1 MKPLQLLC
9 MFLIVA
15 FEGITAQDFK
25 DKIAQTKR
33 SIDSIVTAEK
43 AQLKERLR
51 TIEYRLDR
59 KEITEIESRDLKREA
74 SKEAAEAIR
83 IKTREQSEKLSAL
96 LHQGVA
102 EKHLNDSITYKK
114 EMQKVIDSV
123 DIENRPLKDKV
134 TEIYISNGDSICICR
149 IGKNHICVRK
159 KRPQDFYV
167 SEDERTKGGAYFALA
182 FHNLNSSEHFS
193 NNHFKLWGSKSVEIG
208 YIRNTRLLKN
218 NNLLHLNYGLSWMM
232 NKLKMKED
240 EHFVKNGNITEIVPY
255 PKETIKSKFKTM
267 YLILP
272 ITLELDFTEPVQYKD
287 KTYYPA
293 QMGFRLGVG
302 TYVGALLATKQ
313 KVKYTENGSTHKDM
327 NRKEYNVNE
336 WTYGVSAHIGYGWLS
351 FYARYSL
358 VPLFT
363 NNPINEYPFS
373 VGIRFG
379 H

>member
-25 DKIAQTKR
+25 EKIAQTKR

-51 TIEYRLDR
+51 VIEYRLDR

-96 LHQGVA
+96 LRQRIA
-102 EKHLNDSITYKK
+102 EKHLSDSIAYKK
-114 EMQKVIDSV
+114 EIQKAIDSV
-123 DIENRPLKDKV
+123 DIESRPTK
-134 TEIYISNGDSICICR
+134 TERTEVYVDRNYVHIGHNGIYIGQVPYREEDYYESDY
-149 IGKNHICVRK
+149 
-159 KRPQDFYV
+159 KRTQ
-167 SEDERTKGGAYFALA
+167 GGGYFALA

-193 NNHFKLWGSKSVEIG
+193 NNHFRLWGSKSVEIG

-232 NKLKMKED
+232 DKLKMKED

-272 ITLELDFTEPVQYKD
+272 ISLEFDFTEPIQYKG

-293 QMGFRLGVG
+293 QMGFHAGVG
-302 TYVGALLATKQ
+302 AYVGALLATKQ

-327 NRKEYNVNE
+327 NRKYYNVNE
-336 WTYGVSAHIGYGWLS
+336 WTYGVSANIGYGWFS

-373 VGIRFG
+373 VGIRLG

>member
-96 LHQGVA
+96 LHQRIA
-102 EKHLNDSITYKK
+102 EKHLSDSITYKK

-123 DIENRPLKDKV
+123 DIESRPTK
-134 TEIYISNGDSICICR
+134 TERTEVYVDRNYVHIDHNGIYIGQVPYREEDYYESDY
-149 IGKNHICVRK
+149 
-159 KRPQDFYV
+159 KRTQ
-167 SEDERTKGGAYFALA
+167 GGGYFALA

-193 NNHFKLWGSKSVEIG
+193 NNHFRLWGSKSVEIG

-232 NKLKMKED
+232 DKLKMKED

-272 ITLELDFTEPVQYKD
+272 ISLEFDFTEPIQYKG

-293 QMGFRLGVG
+293 QMGFHAGVG
-302 TYVGALLATKQ
+302 AYVGALLATKQ

-327 NRKEYNVNE
+327 NRKYYNVNE
-336 WTYGVSAHIGYGWLS
+336 WTYGVSAHIGYGNFA

-373 VGIRFG
+373 VGIRLG

>member
-96 LHQGVA
+96 LHQRIA
-102 EKHLNDSITYKK
+102 EKHLSDSIIYKK

-123 DIENRPLKDKV
+123 DIENRPTK
-134 TEIYISNGDSICICR
+134 TERTEVYVDRNYVHIDHNGIYIGQVPYREEDYYESDY
-149 IGKNHICVRK
+149 
-159 KRPQDFYV
+159 KRTQ
-167 SEDERTKGGAYFALA
+167 GGGYFALA

-193 NNHFKLWGSKSVEIG
+193 NNHFRLWGSKSVEIG

-232 NKLKMKED
+232 DKLKMKED

-272 ITLELDFTEPVQYKD
+272 ITLELDFTEPVQYKG

-293 QMGFRLGVG
+293 QMGFHAGVG
-302 TYVGALLATKQ
+302 AYVGALLATKQ

-327 NRKEYNVNE
+327 NRKYYNVNE
-336 WTYGVSAHIGYGWLS
+336 WTYGVSANIGYGWFS
-351 FYARYSL
+351 FSARYSL

-373 VGIRFG
+373 VGIRLG

>member
-96 LHQGVA
+96 LHQRIA
-102 EKHLNDSITYKK
+102 EKHLSDSIIYKK

-123 DIENRPLKDKV
+123 DIESRPTK
-134 TEIYISNGDSICICR
+134 TERTEVYVDRNYVHIGHNGIYIGQAPYREEDYYESDY
-149 IGKNHICVRK
+149 
-159 KRPQDFYV
+159 KRTQ
-167 SEDERTKGGAYFALA
+167 GGGYFALA

-193 NNHFKLWGSKSVEIG
+193 NNHFRLWGSKSVEIG

-232 NKLKMKED
+232 DKLKMKED

-272 ITLELDFTEPVQYKD
+272 ISLEFDFTEPIQYKG

-293 QMGFRLGVG
+293 QMGFHAGVG
-302 TYVGALLATKQ
+302 AYVGALLATKQ

-327 NRKEYNVNE
+327 NRKYYNVNE
-336 WTYGVSAHIGYGWLS
+336 WTYGVSANIGYGWFS

-373 VGIRFG
+373 VGIRLG

>member
-96 LHQGVA
+96 LHQRIA
-102 EKHLNDSITYKK
+102 EKHLSDSIIYKK

-123 DIENRPLKDKV
+123 DIENRPTK
-134 TEIYISNGDSICICR
+134 TERTEVYVDRNYVHIDHNGIYIGQVPYREEDYYESDY
-149 IGKNHICVRK
+149 
-159 KRPQDFYV
+159 KRTQ
-167 SEDERTKGGAYFALA
+167 GGGYFALA

-193 NNHFKLWGSKSVEIG
+193 NNHFRLWGSKSVEIG

-232 NKLKMKED
+232 DKLKMKED

-272 ITLELDFTEPVQYKD
+272 ISLEFDFTEPIQYKG

-293 QMGFRLGVG
+293 QMGFHAGVG
-302 TYVGALLATKQ
+302 AYVGALLATKQ

-327 NRKEYNVNE
+327 NRKYYNVNE
-336 WTYGVSAHIGYGWLS
+336 WTYGVSANIGYGWFS

-363 NNPINEYPFS
+363 NNPTNEYPFS
-373 VGIRFG
+373 VGIRLG

>member
-51 TIEYRLDR
+51 TIDYRLDR

-96 LHQGVA
+96 LHQRIA
-102 EKHLNDSITYKK
+102 EKHLSDSIIYKK

-123 DIENRPLKDKV
+123 DIENRPTK
-134 TEIYISNGDSICICR
+134 TERTEVYVHKNYVHIGHSGIYIGNEPYREEDYYESDY
-149 IGKNHICVRK
+149 
-159 KRPQDFYV
+159 KRTQ
-167 SEDERTKGGAYFALA
+167 GGGYFALA

-193 NNHFKLWGSKSVEIG
+193 NNHFRLWGSKSVEIG

-232 NKLKMKED
+232 DKLKMKED

-272 ITLELDFTEPVQYKD
+272 INLEFDLTDSFTYND
-287 KTYYPA
+287 KTYYPTHQA
-293 QMGFRLGVG
+293 FRVGVG
-302 TYVGALLATKQ
+302 TYVGALLTTKQ

-327 NRKEYNVNE
+327 NRKYYNVNE
-336 WTYGVSAHIGYGWLS
+336 WTYGVSAHIGYGNFA

-373 VGIRFG
+373 VGIRLG

>member
-15 FEGITAQDFK
+15 FGGITAQDFK

-33 SIDSIVTAEK
+33 SIDSIITAEK

-51 TIEYRLDR
+51 VIEYRLDR

-96 LHQGVA
+96 LHQRIA
-102 EKHLNDSITYKK
+102 EKHLSDSIIYKK

-123 DIENRPLKDKV
+123 DIESRPTK
-134 TEIYISNGDSICICR
+134 TERTEVYVDRNYVHIDHNGIYIGQVPYREEDYYESDY
-149 IGKNHICVRK
+149 
-159 KRPQDFYV
+159 KRTQ
-167 SEDERTKGGAYFALA
+167 GGGYFALA

-193 NNHFKLWGSKSVEIG
+193 NNHFRLWGSKSVEIG

-232 NKLKMKED
+232 DKLKMKED

-272 ITLELDFTEPVQYKD
+272 ISLEFDFTEPIQYKG

-293 QMGFRLGVG
+293 QMGFHAGVG
-302 TYVGALLATKQ
+302 AYVGALLATKQ

-327 NRKEYNVNE
+327 NRKYYNVNE
-336 WTYGVSAHIGYGWLS
+336 WTYGVSANIGYGWFS

-373 VGIRFG
+373 VGIRLG

>member
-96 LHQGVA
+96 LHQRIA
-102 EKHLNDSITYKK
+102 EKHLSDSIIYKK

-123 DIENRPLKDKV
+123 DIESRPTK
-134 TEIYISNGDSICICR
+134 TERTEVYVDRNYVHIGHNGIYIGQVPYREEDYYESDY
-149 IGKNHICVRK
+149 
-159 KRPQDFYV
+159 KRTQ
-167 SEDERTKGGAYFALA
+167 GGGYFALA

-193 NNHFKLWGSKSVEIG
+193 NNHFRLWGSKSVEIG

-232 NKLKMKED
+232 DKLKMKED

-272 ITLELDFTEPVQYKD
+272 INLEFDLTDSFTYND
-287 KTYYPA
+287 KTYYPTHQA
-293 QMGFRLGVG
+293 FRVGVG
-302 TYVGALLATKQ
+302 TYVGALLTTKQ

-327 NRKEYNVNE
+327 NRKYYNVNE
-336 WTYGVSAHIGYGWLS
+336 WTYGVSAHIGYGNFA

-373 VGIRFG
+373 VGIRLG

>member
-96 LHQGVA
+96 LHQRIA
-102 EKHLNDSITYKK
+102 EKDLSDSIIYKK

-123 DIENRPLKDKV
+123 DIENRPPKNER
-134 TEIYISNGDSICICR
+134 TEVYVDRNYVHIGHNGIYIGQVPYREEDYYESDY
-149 IGKNHICVRK
+149 
-159 KRPQDFYV
+159 KRTQ
-167 SEDERTKGGAYFALA
+167 GGGYFALA

-193 NNHFKLWGSKSVEIG
+193 NNHFRLWGSKSVEIG

-272 ITLELDFTEPVQYKD
+272 ISLEFDFTEPVQYKG

-293 QMGFRLGVG
+293 QMGFHAGVG
-302 TYVGALLATKQ
+302 AYVGALLATKQ

-327 NRKEYNVNE
+327 NRKYYNVNE
-336 WTYGVSAHIGYGWLS
+336 WTYGVSANIGYGWFS

-373 VGIRFG
+373 VGIRLG

>member
-96 LHQGVA
+96 LHQRIA
-102 EKHLNDSITYKK
+102 EKHLSDSIIYKK

-123 DIENRPLKDKV
+123 DIESRPTK
-134 TEIYISNGDSICICR
+134 TERTEVYVDRNYVHIDHNGIYIGQVPYREEDYYESDY
-149 IGKNHICVRK
+149 
-159 KRPQDFYV
+159 KRTQ
-167 SEDERTKGGAYFALA
+167 GGGYFALA

-193 NNHFKLWGSKSVEIG
+193 NNHFRLWGSKSVEIG

-232 NKLKMKED
+232 DKLKMKED

-272 ITLELDFTEPVQYKD
+272 INLEFDLTDSFTYND
-287 KTYYPA
+287 KTYYPTHQA
-293 QMGFRLGVG
+293 FRVGVG
-302 TYVGALLATKQ
+302 TYVGALLTTKQ

-327 NRKEYNVNE
+327 NRKYYNVNE
-336 WTYGVSAHIGYGWLS
+336 WTYGVSAHIGYANFA

>member
-43 AQLKERLR
+43 TQLKERLR

-96 LHQGVA
+96 LHQRIA
-102 EKHLNDSITYKK
+102 EKHLSDSIIYKK

-123 DIENRPLKDKV
+123 DIENRPTK
-134 TEIYISNGDSICICR
+134 TERTEVYVDRNYVHIDHNGIYIGQVPYREEDYYESDY
-149 IGKNHICVRK
+149 
-159 KRPQDFYV
+159 KRTQ
-167 SEDERTKGGAYFALA
+167 GGGYFALA

-193 NNHFKLWGSKSVEIG
+193 NNHFRLWGSKSVEIG

-232 NKLKMKED
+232 DKLKMKED

-272 ITLELDFTEPVQYKD
+272 ISLEFDFTEPIQYKG

-293 QMGFRLGVG
+293 QMGFHAGVG
-302 TYVGALLATKQ
+302 AYVGALLATKQ

-327 NRKEYNVNE
+327 NRKYYNVNE
-336 WTYGVSAHIGYGWLS
+336 WTYGVSANIGYGWFS

-373 VGIRFG
+373 VGIRLG

>member
-51 TIEYRLDR
+51 VIEYRLDR

-96 LHQGVA
+96 LRQRIA
-102 EKHLNDSITYKK
+102 EKHLSDSITYKK

-123 DIENRPLKDKV
+123 DIESRPTK
-134 TEIYISNGDSICICR
+134 TERTEVYVDRNYVHIDHNGIYIGQVPYREEDYYESDY
-149 IGKNHICVRK
+149 
-159 KRPQDFYV
+159 KRTQ
-167 SEDERTKGGAYFALA
+167 GGGYFALA

-193 NNHFKLWGSKSVEIG
+193 NNHFRLWGSKSVEIG

-232 NKLKMKED
+232 DKLKMKED

-272 ITLELDFTEPVQYKD
+272 ISLEFDFTEPVQYKG

-293 QMGFRLGVG
+293 QMGFHAGVG
-302 TYVGALLATKQ
+302 AYVGALLATKQ

-327 NRKEYNVNE
+327 NRKYYNVNE
-336 WTYGVSAHIGYGWLS
+336 WTYGVSANIGYGWFS

-373 VGIRFG
+373 VGIRLG

>member
-96 LHQGVA
+96 LHQRIA
-102 EKHLNDSITYKK
+102 EKHLSDSIIYKK

-123 DIENRPLKDKV
+123 DIENRPTK
-134 TEIYISNGDSICICR
+134 TERTEVYVDRNYVHIDHNGIYIGQVPYREEDYYESDY
-149 IGKNHICVRK
+149 
-159 KRPQDFYV
+159 KRTQ
-167 SEDERTKGGAYFALA
+167 GGGYFALA

-193 NNHFKLWGSKSVEIG
+193 NNHFRLWGSKSVEIG

-232 NKLKMKED
+232 DKLKMKED

-272 ITLELDFTEPVQYKD
+272 ITLEFDFTEPVQYKGN
-287 KTYYPA
+287 TYYPA

-313 KVKYTENGSTHKDM
+313 KVKYTENGSTHKDL

-336 WTYGVSAHIGYGWLS
+336 WTYGVSAHIGYGWFS

-363 NNPINEYPFS
+363 NNPVNEYPFS
-373 VGIRFG
+373 VGIRLG

>member
-43 AQLKERLR
+43 AQLKEWLR

-96 LHQGVA
+96 LHQRIA
-102 EKHLNDSITYKK
+102 EKHLSDSIIYKK

-123 DIENRPLKDKV
+123 DIENRPTK
-134 TEIYISNGDSICICR
+134 TERTEVYVDRNYVHIDHNGIYIGQVPYREEDYYESDY
-149 IGKNHICVRK
+149 
-159 KRPQDFYV
+159 KRTQ
-167 SEDERTKGGAYFALA
+167 GGGYFALA

-193 NNHFKLWGSKSVEIG
+193 NNHFRLWGSKSVEIG

-232 NKLKMKED
+232 DKLKMKED

-272 ITLELDFTEPVQYKD
+272 ISLEFDFTEPIQYKG

-293 QMGFRLGVG
+293 QMGFHAGVG
-302 TYVGALLATKQ
+302 AYVGALLATKQ

-327 NRKEYNVNE
+327 NRKYYNVNE
-336 WTYGVSAHIGYGWLS
+336 WTYGVSANIGYGWFS

-373 VGIRFG
+373 VGIRLG

>member
-96 LHQGVA
+96 LHQRIA
-102 EKHLNDSITYKK
+102 EKHLSDSIIYKK

-123 DIENRPLKDKV
+123 DIENRPTK
-134 TEIYISNGDSICICR
+134 TERMEVYVDRNYVHIDHNGIYIGQVPYREEDYYESDY
-149 IGKNHICVRK
+149 
-159 KRPQDFYV
+159 KRTQ
-167 SEDERTKGGAYFALA
+167 GGGYFALA

-193 NNHFKLWGSKSVEIG
+193 NNHFRLWGSKSVEIG

-232 NKLKMKED
+232 DKLKMKED

-272 ITLELDFTEPVQYKD
+272 ISLEFDFTEPVQYKG

-293 QMGFRLGVG
+293 QMGFHAGVG
-302 TYVGALLATKQ
+302 AYVGALLATKQ

-327 NRKEYNVNE
+327 NRKYYNVNE
-336 WTYGVSAHIGYGWLS
+336 WTYGVSANIGYGWFS

-373 VGIRFG
+373 VGIRLG

>member
-96 LHQGVA
+96 LHQRIA
-102 EKHLNDSITYKK
+102 EKHLSDSIIYKK

-123 DIENRPLKDKV
+123 DIENRPTK
-134 TEIYISNGDSICICR
+134 TERMEVYVDRNYVHIDHNGIYIGQVPYREEDYYESDY
-149 IGKNHICVRK
+149 
-159 KRPQDFYV
+159 KRTQ
-167 SEDERTKGGAYFALA
+167 GGGYFALA

-193 NNHFKLWGSKSVEIG
+193 NNHFRVWGSKSVEIG

-232 NKLKMKED
+232 DKLKMKED

-272 ITLELDFTEPVQYKD
+272 ISLEFDFTEPVQYKG

-293 QMGFRLGVG
+293 QMGFHAGVG
-302 TYVGALLATKQ
+302 AYVGALLATKQ

-327 NRKEYNVNE
+327 NRKYYNVNE
-336 WTYGVSAHIGYGWLS
+336 WTYGVSANIGYGWFS

-373 VGIRFG
+373 VGIRLG

>member
-15 FEGITAQDFK
+15 FGGINAQDFK
-25 DKIAQTKR
+25 EKIAQTRR

-96 LHQGVA
+96 LHQRIA
-102 EKHLNDSITYKK
+102 EKHLSDSIIYKK

-123 DIENRPLKDKV
+123 DIESRPTK
-134 TEIYISNGDSICICR
+134 TERTEVYVDRNYVHIDHNGIYIGQVPYREEDYYESDY
-149 IGKNHICVRK
+149 
-159 KRPQDFYV
+159 KRTQ
-167 SEDERTKGGAYFALA
+167 GGGYFALA

-193 NNHFKLWGSKSVEIG
+193 NNHFRLWGSKSVEIG

-232 NKLKMKED
+232 DKLKMKED

-272 ITLELDFTEPVQYKD
+272 ISLEFDFTEPVQYKG

-293 QMGFRLGVG
+293 QMGFHAGVG
-302 TYVGALLATKQ
+302 AYVGALLATKQ

-327 NRKEYNVNE
+327 NRKYYNVNE
-336 WTYGVSAHIGYGWLS
+336 WTYGVSANIGYGWFS

-373 VGIRFG
+373 VGIRLG

>member
-15 FEGITAQDFK
+15 FGGITAQDFK

-96 LHQGVA
+96 LHQRIA
-102 EKHLNDSITYKK
+102 EKHLSDSITYKK

-123 DIENRPLKDKV
+123 DIESRPTK
-134 TEIYISNGDSICICR
+134 TERTEVYVDRNYVHIDHNGIYIGQVPYREEDYYESDY
-149 IGKNHICVRK
+149 
-159 KRPQDFYV
+159 KRTQ
-167 SEDERTKGGAYFALA
+167 GGGYFALA

-193 NNHFKLWGSKSVEIG
+193 NNHFRLWGSKSVEIG

-232 NKLKMKED
+232 DKLKMKED

-272 ITLELDFTEPVQYKD
+272 ISLEFDFTEPIQYKG

-293 QMGFRLGVG
+293 QMGFHAGVG
-302 TYVGALLATKQ
+302 AYVGALLATKQ

-327 NRKEYNVNE
+327 NRKYYNVNE
-336 WTYGVSAHIGYGWLS
+336 WTYGVSANIGYGWFS

-373 VGIRFG
+373 VGIRLG

>member
-96 LHQGVA
+96 LHQRIA
-102 EKHLNDSITYKK
+102 EKHLSDSIIYKK

-123 DIENRPLKDKV
+123 DIENRPTK
-134 TEIYISNGDSICICR
+134 TERTEVYVDRNYVHIDHNGIYIGQVPYREEDYYESDY
-149 IGKNHICVRK
+149 
-159 KRPQDFYV
+159 KRTQ
-167 SEDERTKGGAYFALA
+167 GGGYFALA

-193 NNHFKLWGSKSVEIG
+193 NNHFRLWGSKSVEIG

-232 NKLKMKED
+232 DKLKMKED

-272 ITLELDFTEPVQYKD
+272 INLEFDLTDSFTYND
-287 KTYYPA
+287 KTYYPTHQA
-293 QMGFRLGVG
+293 FRVGVG
-302 TYVGALLATKQ
+302 TYVGALLTTKQ

-327 NRKEYNVNE
+327 NRKYYNVNE
-336 WTYGVSAHIGYGWLS
+336 WTYGVSAHIGYGNFA

-373 VGIRFG
+373 VGIRLG

>member
-96 LHQGVA
+96 LHQRIA
-102 EKHLNDSITYKK
+102 EKHLSDSIIYKK

-123 DIENRPLKDKV
+123 DIENRPTK
-134 TEIYISNGDSICICR
+134 TERTEVYVDRNYVHIDHNGIYIGQVPYREEDYYESDY
-149 IGKNHICVRK
+149 
-159 KRPQDFYV
+159 KRTQ
-167 SEDERTKGGAYFALA
+167 GGGYFALA

-193 NNHFKLWGSKSVEIG
+193 NNHFRLWGSKSVEIG

-218 NNLLHLNYGLSWMM
+218 NKLLHLNYGLSWMM
-232 NKLKMKED
+232 DKLKMKED

-272 ITLELDFTEPVQYKD
+272 ISLEFDFTEPIQYKG

-293 QMGFRLGVG
+293 QMGFHAGVG
-302 TYVGALLATKQ
+302 AYVGALLATKQ

-327 NRKEYNVNE
+327 NRKYYNVNE
-336 WTYGVSAHIGYGWLS
+336 WTYGVSANIGYGWFS

-373 VGIRFG
+373 VGIRLG

>member
-96 LHQGVA
+96 LHQRIA
-102 EKHLNDSITYKK
+102 EKHLSDSIIYKK

-123 DIENRPLKDKV
+123 DIESRPTK
-134 TEIYISNGDSICICR
+134 TERTEVYVDRNYVHIDHNGIYIGQVPYREEDYYESDY
-149 IGKNHICVRK
+149 
-159 KRPQDFYV
+159 KRTQ
-167 SEDERTKGGAYFALA
+167 GGGYFALA

-193 NNHFKLWGSKSVEIG
+193 NNHFRLWGSKSVEIG

-232 NKLKMKED
+232 DKLKMKED

-272 ITLELDFTEPVQYKD
+272 ISLEFDFTEPVQYKG

-293 QMGFRLGVG
+293 QMGFHAGVG
-302 TYVGALLATKQ
+302 AYVGALLATKQ

-327 NRKEYNVNE
+327 NRKYYNVNE
-336 WTYGVSAHIGYGWLS
+336 WTYGVSTNIGYGWFS

-373 VGIRFG
+373 VGIRLG

>member
-96 LHQGVA
+96 LHQRIA
-102 EKHLNDSITYKK
+102 EKHLSDSIIYKK

-123 DIENRPLKDKV
+123 DIESRPTK
-134 TEIYISNGDSICICR
+134 TERTEVYVDRNYVHIGHNGIYIGQMPYREEDYYESDY
-149 IGKNHICVRK
+149 
-159 KRPQDFYV
+159 KRTQ
-167 SEDERTKGGAYFALA
+167 GGGYFALA
-182 FHNLNSSEHFS
+182 FHNLNSREHFS
-193 NNHFKLWGSKSVEIG
+193 NNHFRLWGSNSVEIG

-232 NKLKMKED
+232 DKLKMKED

-272 ITLELDFTEPVQYKD
+272 ISLEFDFTEPVQYKG

-293 QMGFRLGVG
+293 QMGFHAGVG
-302 TYVGALLATKQ
+302 AYVGALLATKQ

-327 NRKEYNVNE
+327 NRKYYNVNE
-336 WTYGVSAHIGYGWLS
+336 WTYGVSANIGYGWFS

>member
-96 LHQGVA
+96 LHQRIA
-102 EKHLNDSITYKK
+102 EKHLSDSIIYKK

-123 DIENRPLKDKV
+123 DIENRPTK
-134 TEIYISNGDSICICR
+134 TERTEVYVDRNYVHIDHNGIYIGQVPYREEDYYESDY
-149 IGKNHICVRK
+149 
-159 KRPQDFYV
+159 KRTQ
-167 SEDERTKGGAYFALA
+167 GGGYFALA

-193 NNHFKLWGSKSVEIG
+193 NNHFRLWGSKSVEIG

-232 NKLKMKED
+232 DKLKMKED

-272 ITLELDFTEPVQYKD
+272 ISLEFDFTEPIQYKG

-293 QMGFRLGVG
+293 QMGFHAGVG
-302 TYVGALLATKQ
+302 AYVGALLATKQ

-327 NRKEYNVNE
+327 NRKYYNVNE
-336 WTYGVSAHIGYGWLS
+336 WTYGVSANIGYGWFS

-373 VGIRFG
+373 VGIRLG

>member
-15 FEGITAQDFK
+15 FGGITAQDLK
-25 DKIAQTKR
+25 DEIAQTKR

-96 LHQGVA
+96 LHQRIA
-102 EKHLNDSITYKK
+102 EKHLSDSIIYKK

-123 DIENRPLKDKV
+123 DIENRPTK
-134 TEIYISNGDSICICR
+134 TERTEVYVDRNYVHIDHNGIYIGQVPYREEDYYESDY
-149 IGKNHICVRK
+149 
-159 KRPQDFYV
+159 KRTQ
-167 SEDERTKGGAYFALA
+167 GGGYFALA

-193 NNHFKLWGSKSVEIG
+193 NNHFRLWGSKSVEIG

-232 NKLKMKED
+232 DKLKMKED

-272 ITLELDFTEPVQYKD
+272 ISLEFDFTEPIQYKG

-293 QMGFRLGVG
+293 QMGFHAGVG
-302 TYVGALLATKQ
+302 AYVGALLATKQ

-327 NRKEYNVNE
+327 NRKYYNVNE
-336 WTYGVSAHIGYGWLS
+336 WTYGVSANIGYGWFS

-373 VGIRFG
+373 VGIRLG

>member
-1 MKPLQLLC
+1 

-25 DKIAQTKR
+25 EKIAQTKR

-102 EKHLNDSITYKK
+102 EKHLSDSITYKK

-123 DIENRPLKDKV
+123 DIENRPPKNER
-134 TEIYISNGDSICICR
+134 TEVYVDRNYVHIGHNGIYIGQVPYREEDYYESDY
-149 IGKNHICVRK
+149 
-159 KRPQDFYV
+159 KRTQ
-167 SEDERTKGGAYFALA
+167 GGGYFALA
-182 FHNLNSSEHFS
+182 FHNLNSSEHFN
-193 NNHFKLWGSKSVEIG
+193 NNHFRLWGSKSVEIG

-272 ITLELDFTEPVQYKD
+272 ITLEFDFTEPVQYKGN
-287 KTYYPA
+287 TYYPA

-313 KVKYTENGSTHKDM
+313 KVKYTENGSTHKDL

-336 WTYGVSAHIGYGWLS
+336 WTYGVSAHIGYGWFS

-373 VGIRFG
+373 VGIRLG

>member
-96 LHQGVA
+96 LHQRIA
-102 EKHLNDSITYKK
+102 EKHLSDSITYKK

-123 DIENRPLKDKV
+123 DIESRPTK
-134 TEIYISNGDSICICR
+134 TERTEVYVDRNYVHIDHNGIYIGQVPYREEDYYESDY
-149 IGKNHICVRK
+149 
-159 KRPQDFYV
+159 KRTQ
-167 SEDERTKGGAYFALA
+167 GGGYFALA

-193 NNHFKLWGSKSVEIG
+193 NNHFRLWGSKSVEIG
-208 YIRNTRLLKN
+208 YTRNTRLLKN

-232 NKLKMKED
+232 DKLKMKED

-272 ITLELDFTEPVQYKD
+272 INLEFDLTDSFTYND
-287 KTYYPA
+287 KTYYPTHQA
-293 QMGFRLGVG
+293 FRVGVG
-302 TYVGALLATKQ
+302 TYVGALLTTKQ

-327 NRKEYNVNE
+327 NRKYYNVNE
-336 WTYGVSAHIGYGWLS
+336 WTYGVSAHIGYGNFA

>member
-96 LHQGVA
+96 LHQRIA
-102 EKHLNDSITYKK
+102 EKHLSDSITYKK

-123 DIENRPLKDKV
+123 DIESRPTK
-134 TEIYISNGDSICICR
+134 TERTEVYVDRNYVHIDHNGIYIGQVPYREEDYYESDY
-149 IGKNHICVRK
+149 
-159 KRPQDFYV
+159 KRTQ
-167 SEDERTKGGAYFALA
+167 GGGYFALA

-193 NNHFKLWGSKSVEIG
+193 NNHFRLWGSKSVEIG

-232 NKLKMKED
+232 DKLKMKED

-272 ITLELDFTEPVQYKD
+272 ITLEFDFTEPVQYKG

-293 QMGFRLGVG
+293 QMGFHAGVG
-302 TYVGALLATKQ
+302 AYVGALLATKQ

-327 NRKEYNVNE
+327 NRKYYNVNE
-336 WTYGVSAHIGYGWLS
+336 WTYGVSTNIGYGWFS

-373 VGIRFG
+373 VGIRLG

>member
-15 FEGITAQDFK
+15 FGGINAQDFK
-25 DKIAQTKR
+25 EKIAQTKR

-96 LHQGVA
+96 LHQRIA
-102 EKHLNDSITYKK
+102 EKHLSDSIIYKK

-123 DIENRPLKDKV
+123 DIENRPTK
-134 TEIYISNGDSICICR
+134 TERMEVYVDRNYVHIDHNGIYIGQVPYREEDYYESDY
-149 IGKNHICVRK
+149 
-159 KRPQDFYV
+159 KRTQ
-167 SEDERTKGGAYFALA
+167 GGGYFALA

-193 NNHFKLWGSKSVEIG
+193 NNHFRLWGSKSVEIG

-232 NKLKMKED
+232 DKLKMKED

-272 ITLELDFTEPVQYKD
+272 ISLEFDFTEPVQYKG

-293 QMGFRLGVG
+293 QMGFHAGVG
-302 TYVGALLATKQ
+302 AYVGALLATKQ

-327 NRKEYNVNE
+327 NRKYYNVNE
-336 WTYGVSAHIGYGWLS
+336 WTYGVSANIGYGWFS

-373 VGIRFG
+373 VGIRLG